1 MCCCCCKAAL
11 FGGIWLCHSVIFS
24 ISNICSKSSSL
35 SLSLSLAGFA
45 VCFVTPCECR
55 WTASFWPLKIS
66 KQAESL
72 RQQHQEDED
81 RFRKNHVLDQN
92 SFQHKLEEMEVNKPL
107 TINCL
112 EKGAL
117 KLLWSVRWE
126 TFR

>member
-1 MCCCCCKAAL
+1 MGFGFVILLFSAFQTYALKAP
-11 FGGIWLCHSVIFS
+11 
-24 ISNICSKSSSL
+24 
-35 SLSLSLAGFA
+35 LSLSLAGFA